1 MRLRDIDWIGWMV
14 IFVLACLFIGLP
26 VLVSYSMTEEEKARQ
41 LCEQRGGRLL
51 RDRSINAC
59 IDKGMFR

>member
-1 MRLRDIDWIGWMV
+1 MV
-14 IFVLACLFIGLP
+14 IFVLASLFVGLP
-26 VLVSYSMTEEEKARQ
+26 LLIGYSMAEEAEARQ